1 MTVGL
6 NIMDRFELL
15 RLIFRSRDQALVSTG
30 GMEEILI
37 IENTSF
43 PTKLDIPE
51 AIRNPHNNYGIIPGT
66 YIKRKA
72 VLRSFNSDV
81 YGTLWK
87 FFLE

>member
-15 RLIFRSRDQALVSTG
+15 RLIFKSRNQALVSTG
-30 GMEEILI
+30 GMEDILI
-37 IENTSF
+37 IENTSA
-43 PTKLDIPE
+43 PIKLDIPE
-51 AIRNPHNNYGIIPGT
+51 AVRNRTNNYGIIPGT

-72 VLRSFNSDV
+72 VLKSFDSPEHGV
-81 YGTLWK
+81 LWK